1 VPYLCVRGPPDYVQR
16 QSSSTS
22 RPSNTTPEVT
32 SSQARRKEE
41 DDDKKQIEVE
51 NSTAGRRTAGLP
63 RDLRDVRARPE
74 LAGDRTNDGIAGPV
88 AVPDDGTLQRGATLW
103 YNVLTDGMVKDLN
116 TGLIWEVKVEC
127 HPTPCGG
134 LHDVSNAYPWSGDG
148 STDTIWDWL
157 DDINAEGGAGY
168 AGHHD
173 WRIPNL
179 R

>member
-1 VPYLCVRGPPDYVQR
+1 VPYLSVRGPPDYVQR

-51 NSTAGRRTAGLP
+51 NSTAGLP

-74 LAGDRTNDGIAGPV
+74 LASDRTNDGIAGPV

-127 HPTPCGG
+127 HPSPCGG